1 MTKTVITIRHVHFE
15 DLGAFDDVLRH
26 HGYAVR
32 YCDAGIDD
40 IGGVDP
46 LAPDLTVVL
55 GGPDRRLSRIH
66 LSFSRPGARTA
77 RAAPHRSSADARH
90 LSWRA
95 TDGPSARRAGLSR
108 AEERTRVGCGTAHGN
123 GPKWAIPPFCR
134 GAVSTLARRHFRPP
148 EGCRASRFDRDL
160 PKPGVQLR
168 TPRARLPVP
177 SRNHGQRVRALARRS
192 RRRARCRTR
201 CFARGLAAG
210 HRTPRAEVRVARCR
224 LFVRM
229 ARPAA

>member
-1 MTKTVITIRHVHFE
+1 MTKTVIAIRHVHFE
-15 DLGAFDDVLRH
+15 DLGAFDDVLRR

-32 YCDAGIDD
+32 YCDACIDD
-40 IGGVDP
+40 IGGIDP
-46 LAPDLTVVL
+46 LAPDLT
-55 GGPDRRLSRIH
+55 
-66 LSFSRPGARTA
+66 
-77 RAAPHRSSADARH
+77 
-90 LSWRA
+90 
-95 TDGPSARRAGLSR
+95 AG
-108 AEERTRVGCGTAHGN
+108 ERTRVGCGTAHRR

-134 GAVSTLARRHFRPP
+134 GAGSTLARRHLRPP
-148 EGCRASRFDRDL
+148 EGGRASRFNRDL

-177 SRNHGQRVRALARRS
+177 SRNHGRRVRALARRS
-192 RRRARCRTR
+192 RRRTRCRTW

-210 HRTPRAEVRVARCR
+210 HWTPRGEVRMARRC